1 MIALYHVCGSLMDRL
16 EGYKTALCMGC
27 RKVVTLTEPTT
38 EFSQVP
44 LDTRSI
50 LELMEQMAGNNRQRD
65 ADE

>member
-1 MIALYHVCGSLMDRL
+1 MIALYHVCGSLMERL
-16 EGYKTALCMGC
+16 PNYETALCMGC

-65 ADE
+65 EDE